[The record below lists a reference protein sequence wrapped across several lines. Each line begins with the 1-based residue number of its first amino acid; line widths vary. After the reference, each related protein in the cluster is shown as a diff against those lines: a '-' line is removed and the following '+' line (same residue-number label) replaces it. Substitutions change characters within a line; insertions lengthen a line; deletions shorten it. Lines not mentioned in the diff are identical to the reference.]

1 MIVTDSRTKGASGE
15 LELAALLSEITGH
28 RVTRRMRQHDGDSDL
43 MGLPGWAVEVK
54 RHASTPLARVAGSWW
69 YQACEQAQAAKLV
82 PLLLYRADRQ
92 PWRCVWPAGLHTAPM
107 TLPLSLS
114 FTDALTADPTIW
126 WALTKHLRLDGRQR
140 TGGRDA

>member
-1 MIVTDSRTKGASGE
+1 MSAMQRRKGQGGE
-15 LELAALLSEITGH
+15 LEAARLLSDLTGH
-28 RVTRRMRQHDGDSDL
+28 PVTRRVRQHGGDSDL
-43 MGLPGWAVEVK
+43 VGLPDWAVEVK
-54 RHASTPLARVAGSWW
+54 RARTAPLATVAGSWW

-114 FTDALTADPTIW
+114 FTHALTADPAIW
-126 WALTKHLRLDGRQR
+126 WALTKHLRLVLHQR
-140 TGGRDA
+140 TGGRDP

>member
-1 MIVTDSRTKGASGE
+1 MAGKSRSKGQGGE
-15 LELAALLSEITGH
+15 LEVAHLLTEITGFSI
-28 RVTRRMRQHDGDSDL
+28 TRRVRQHDGDSDL

-54 RHASTPLARVAGSWW
+54 RHASAPLGTVAGVWW
-69 YQACEQAQAAKLV
+69 HQAVDQAQDAGLL

-114 FTDALTADPTIW
+114 FTHALTADPTIW
-126 WALTKHLRLDGRQR
+126 WALAQHLRLDGRQR

>member
-1 MIVTDSRTKGASGE
+1 
-15 LELAALLSEITGH
+15 
-28 RVTRRMRQHDGDSDL
+28 

-54 RHASTPLARVAGSWW
+54 RHASAPLAMVAGSWW
-69 YQACEQAQAAKLV
+69 YQACEQAQAAKLL

-114 FTDALTADPTIW
+114 FTHALTADPTIW
-126 WALTKHLRLDGRQR
+126 WALTQHLRLDGRQR
-140 TGGRDA
+140 TGGRNA